1 MEARWVFGYGS
12 LMWRPGFVFDEEH
25 PARLHG
31 AHRSLCIYSHV
42 HRGTPERPG
51 LVLGLDRGGS
61 CRGIAFRVAPQHWDE
76 TLAYLRKREQ
86 VTAVYVEATRP
97 VVLLGSGRVVPAVCY
112 LVDRRHPQYAGA
124 LPLEAQFELVRQ
136 SRGRSGDNADYVL
149 ATVEHLAELGV
160 DDPALRTLAERL
172 LAWRR
177 ARAFSGEGTR
187 PVVGTG
193 SPSENATKQ
202 RNLEHFPVRL
212 DREML

>member
-1 MEARWVFGYGS
+1 MFGYGS

-76 TLAYLRKREQ
+76 TLAYLRRREQ

-124 LPLEAQFELVRQ
+124 LSLEAQFEFVRQ
-136 SRGRSGDNADYVL
+136 GRGQSGDNADYVL

-160 DDPALRTLAERL
+160 DDPALRALAERL

-177 ARAFSGEGTR
+177 ARATRPSERAPRPGEEEMPSGEDVEPLSPLPPRSRSGTR
-187 PVVGTG
+187 P
-193 SPSENATKQ
+193 
-202 RNLEHFPVRL
+202 
-212 DREML
+212 

>member
-1 MEARWVFGYGS
+1 MFGYGS

-31 AHRSLCIYSHV
+31 AHRSLCIYSYV

-61 CRGIAFRVAPQHWDE
+61 CRGIAFRVAPQHWNE

-86 VTAVYVEATRP
+86 VTAVYVEVTRP

-124 LPLEAQFELVRQ
+124 LSLEAQFELVRQ
-136 SRGRSGDNADYVL
+136 GRGQSGDNADYVL

-160 DDPALRTLAERL
+160 DDPALRALAERL

-177 ARAFSGEGTR
+177 ARATRPSERALRPGEEEMPSGEDVEPLTPLPPRSRSGMR
-187 PVVGTG
+187 P
-193 SPSENATKQ
+193 
-202 RNLEHFPVRL
+202 
-212 DREML
+212 